1 MNILF
6 LGDIFGRPG
15 RATVKK
21 LLQQYRQEHDIQ
33 LVIANAEN
41 MHHGKGVSE
50 ENLAEMREAGVD
62 FFTSGNHV
70 WKERKIVPKL
80 NDKKLRLIRPANYPP
95 GLPGHGWQ
103 IVEVSGSSGKQG
115 QATHSRGE
123 QSQGMQSTE
132 AKHRVLVINLL
143 GRVFMPNDLDCP
155 FRAADN
161 ILFENSHEKLDAILV
176 DFHAETTSEKMAMA
190 HYLDGRV
197 SAVIGTHTHVPT
209 ADARIFPKGT
219 AFQTDAGFI
228 GPIDSVIG
236 AEKESIIQHFLTQL
250 PVKHDVAKGPTVFN
264 AVRIGINEDTRKAT
278 SITHL
283 QQYLD

>member
-6 LGDIFGRPG
+6 IGDIFGRPG
-15 RATVKK
+15 RNTVKK
-21 LLQQYRQEHDIQ
+21 VLKQYREEHAID
-33 LVIANAEN
+33 LAIANAEN
-41 MHHGKGVSE
+41 MHHGKGVTE
-50 ENLAEMREAGVD
+50 GNLEEMREAGVD

-80 NDKKLRLIRPANYPP
+80 GDRKLRLIRPANYPP

-103 IVEVSGSSGKQG
+103 IVEGAHKQ
-115 QATHSRGE
+115 
-123 QSQGMQSTE
+123 
-132 AKHRVLVINLL
+132 RVLVINLL

-155 FRAADN
+155 FRTADN
-161 ILFENSHEKLDAILV
+161 ILADNAQEKLSAIIV

-209 ADARIFPKGT
+209 ADARVFPKGT
-219 AFQTDAGFI
+219 AFQTDAGFV

-250 PVKHDVAKGPTVFN
+250 PVTHEVASGPTVFN
-264 AVRIGINEDTRKAT
+264 AVKIEIDDKTRKAV
-278 SITHL
+278 SIIHL